1 MKHIC
6 IGILAH
12 VDSGK
17 TTLSEGLLYASG
29 ALRKLG
35 RVDHGD
41 AFLDTDALERERGIT
56 IFAKQAM
63 LTVGEREFTLLD
75 TPGHVDF
82 SAEMERTLSVLD
94 YAVLV
99 ISGSDGVQSHT
110 RTLWRLL
117 TRYEVPTFLFINKMD
132 LAGTDKSALMER
144 LTQMLSAECVDF
156 SAPPQERDE
165 ALALC
170 DEAALESLLER
181 GSIDDSLIS
190 EMIKSRKVFPCF
202 FGSALKM
209 GGVEDFLSA
218 LARFTVAPEYPSEF
232 GAKVFKISRDAQ
244 GGRLTWLKV
253 TGGALR
259 VKAPLTYRAQNQDY
273 NEKADQLRLYSGIKF
288 RTLEKAGA
296 GSVVAVTGLSHS
308 YVGLGLGTEAEA
320 SAPLLQPVLTYQ
332 LVLPDGADAH
342 SALTKLRE
350 LEEEDPMLRIVWDER
365 YGQIHVQLMGK
376 IQLEILRRRILDRFG
391 LAVTFGEG
399 SIVYRETI
407 ASPVLGM
414 GHFEPLRHYAEVQ
427 LLIEPL
433 PRGTG
438 IQLASNL
445 ATDALDLNWQRL
457 IFTHLLEREHA
468 GVLTGSALTDVR
480 FTLVAGR
487 AHLKHTEGGD
497 FRQATYRAVRQGL
510 MQAESLLLEPY
521 YDFRLEVP
529 AECVGRAMTDLQNM
543 GGTVDPPQ
551 SVGENTVLT
560 GYAPVRTLR
569 DYFTD
574 VAAYTRGRGQL
585 SCAVR
590 GYETCQNQDEIVA
603 SLGYDA
609 ERDTDN
615 PASSVF
621 CDHGGSITI
630 PWNEVAQH
638 VHCDSGIHFDK
649 EETEEKSAPPPRRG
663 VGAGSAYA
671 ADKELQEIFERTYG
685 KVERRAFE
693 PAKKPARTSLAD
705 HYDVTIHS
713 EDTEYLLVDG
723 YNIIFAWDELQRLA
737 AQDIAVARGALI
749 DILANYQGFRKCRVI
764 VVFDAYKVKGNP
776 GSVQTV
782 HGIKVVY
789 TKEAETADTY
799 IERATYELRRE
810 RRVRVATSDGP
821 EQVIILGHGAL
832 RVSAR
837 AFHAEVEAAEG
848 QISAVLQSLVNRPR
862 SERTVRNNA
871 TIKQ

>member
-117 TRYEVPTFLFINKMD
+117 TRYKVPTFLFINKMD

-144 LTQMLSAECVDF
+144 LTQTLSAECVDF

-190 EMIKSRKVFPCF
+190 KMIKSRKVFPCF

-209 GGVEDFLSA
+209 DGVEDFLSA

-259 VKAPLTYRAQNQDY
+259 VKAPLSYRAQNQDY
-273 NEKADQLRLYSGIKF
+273 QEKADQLRLYSGIKF

-438 IQLASNL
+438 IQLASSL

-603 SLGYDA
+603 LLGYDA

-737 AQDIAVARGALI
+737 AQDIAAARGALI

-848 QISAVLQSLVNRPR
+848 QISAVLQSLTNRPR
-862 SERTVRNNA
+862 SERTVRNNVKL
-871 TIKQ
+871 KQ

>member
-117 TRYEVPTFLFINKMD
+117 ARYEVPTFLFINKMD

-144 LTQMLSAECVDF
+144 LTQTLSAECVDF

-190 EMIKSRKVFPCF
+190 EMIKSRKVFLCF

-209 GGVEDFLSA
+209 DGVEDFLSA

-259 VKAPLTYRAQNQDY
+259 VKAPLSYRAQNQDY
-273 NEKADQLRLYSGIKF
+273 QEKADQLRLYSGIKF

-350 LEEEDPMLRIVWDER
+350 LEEEDPMLRIVWNER
-365 YGQIHVQLMGK
+365 YGQIHVQLMGR

-543 GGTVDPPQ
+543 GGTVDSPQ

-560 GYAPVRTLR
+560 GYAPVR

-737 AQDIAVARGALI
+737 AQDIAAARGALI